1 MEQTKTFTKTFTEGE
16 DTYEI
21 KVFLTLE
28 QHFSMTGEIGLKGKE
43 ADCFGMIHGEIEK
56 HFPELMHLAKW
67 HLFDREK
74 GPMHYIANTMYWARP
89 MTDWFNLEYAR
100 NTAIWPDATPEQL
113 NDKQQLLDRLP
124 MLMTEFKSTMKQ
136 IGFNL

>member
-1 MEQTKTFTKTFTEGE
+1 MKQTKTVTKTFTEGKH
-16 DTYEI
+16 TYEI
-21 KVFLTLE
+21 KVFLKLDKY
-28 QHFSMTGEIGLKGKE
+28 FSMTGEIGLKGE
-43 ADCFGMIHGEIEK
+43 EPDTLGMINWEIEK

-67 HLFDREK
+67 HLFDRET

-124 MLMTEFKSTMKQ
+124 MLMTEFESTMKQ